1 MKAFRITGTKYADD
15 LSGYGAALAG
25 GRWNKK
31 GSRVVYSGESEEI
44 ALLETIVHTPQMLIP
59 KLSVVTL
66 DIPENSITEVS
77 PSQLPDNWFDYPAP
91 AILAEISERWITEK
105 SSLVLKVPSSII
117 HTARNYILNCLHK
130 DFKKVTILEIKDF
143 YFDTRLRK

>member
-91 AILAEISERWITEK
+91 AILAEIGERWITEK